1 MTTPDEKMQNFIEDD
16 EVVVDTS
23 APSCENQQKIKKL
36 SLPMLILTGAANGLQ
51 LLSMIILIATYCRV
65 FRELGAIGKA
75 VWLFSLAVVFL
86 AFMIPSL
93 VLAAL
98 IFTRQQKG
106 IHFSGRYQAFHI
118 STLVL
123 SVLSFLGELATSGLM
138 VEMFHLTADGCEWLI
153 VVVATNFVVA
163 LIELARAGVASAFVA
178 LSRVKM

>member
-1 MTTPDEKMQNFIEDD
+1 MQNFIEDD

-36 SLPMLILTGAANGLQ
+36 SLPMLILTGAANSLQ

-65 FRELGAIGKA
+65 FRELGAIGKGI
-75 VWLFSLAVVFL
+75 WLLSLAFVFL

-106 IHFSGRYQAFHI
+106 IHFSGRYQVVFRC
-118 STLVL
+118 
-123 SVLSFLGELATSGLM
+123 EL
-138 VEMFHLTADGCEWLI
+138 
-153 VVVATNFVVA
+153 
-163 LIELARAGVASAFVA
+163 
-178 LSRVKM
+178 